1 MNQFGGMKQSST
13 VKSWDAADR
22 PREKFAEKGA
32 SALTD
37 SELLAILLRTGS
49 SGQSA
54 VDLSRALLQSVGG
67 VLAQLPG
74 LSFSEMEAFPGMGR
88 VKAVTL
94 LAAFELGRR
103 SREGTVSSGQPIQK
117 SCDAFNVLAVAL
129 QGLPHEEMHVLYLNR
144 MNKVIRRAKVS
155 QGGLTS
161 TVVDVRII
169 LREALACSACGLI
182 VAHNHP
188 SGSLQPSAEDKAV
201 TRKIAAAAQILNL
214 QLLDHIILGEKH
226 YYSFADEGIL
236 PA

>member
-1 MNQFGGMKQSST
+1 MKLSNT
-13 VKSWDAADR
+13 LKNWDASDR
-22 PREKFAEKGA
+22 PREKLAEKGA

-54 VDLSRALLQSVGG
+54 VDLARSLLQSAGRA
-67 VLAQLPG
+67 LAQLPG
-74 LSFSEMEAFPGMGR
+74 LTLAEMEALPGMGR

-94 LAAFELGRR
+94 LASFELGRR
-103 SREGTVSSGQPIQK
+103 TREGAGSTGQPIQK
-117 SCDAFNVLAVAL
+117 SSDAFNVLAVAL

-214 QLLDHIILGEKH
+214 QLLDHIILGEQN
-226 YYSFADEGIL
+226 YFSFADEGIL